1 MPIIVSNGAQL
12 IAAMAQA
19 KGGENIVLKAG
30 DYGILSLVQGK
41 NFFAQFTT
49 PITITSENPDSPAVF
64 RGLSLVGV
72 SNIKFDHV
80 KFDYKAGPADI
91 LTTSPFKL
99 TKCAGVTISNS
110 EFDGDTA
117 TNLGANYN
125 GFATGNGLVV
135 TGSTNI
141 AVIGNEFHNFHRAAT
156 FNKSS
161 GLTVSANDIHDI
173 SSDGLD
179 FAQVK
184 NVLIQGNSIHDFKR
198 NEANADHPDMIQFW
212 TTGTTEASSNI
223 KIVDNFLNVG
233 NGTWTQSIFMRNE
246 LVDHGVA
253 GASMFYKDVVIAN
266 NVISNYHSNAIVVG
280 QTSNLKIDNNTL
292 LQSKSAEVGGSVSVP
307 AISVSAAAKNV
318 IITDNVTPRLE
329 LGNAA
334 NQLGWQ
340 VKNNV
345 IVQRED
351 AKADNFIGK
360 LYSDALDSTNVTL
373 SDLQAVD
380 GSSISKLGA
389 GSTLK
394 PALTGGKLGAYILD
408 NEVAGTGHTKHVL
421 DVSHIYNGLGAVNT
435 SGAVVKWNFG
445 DGTVGSGLV
454 ATHDYSAAGTYVATA
469 TVTLA
474 NGKTVTVDKT
484 LVVQVNNIFSQ
495 TFDGANAQA
504 ELNANEGN
512 HAAAVLVNG
521 VTGKAVDVNGGAL
534 KYESTAEFRN
544 NSEYSVLVDFKK
556 DAGEELKG
564 GKLVYLSG
572 SYVVTLGA
580 DSITVQLGSSAGA
593 KVIKVDKVGIADTD
607 WHKLGL
613 TFSGKEGMAHLFLDG
628 KEIASVGGLKDA
640 VQVGTKGADLYI
652 GGPFGNGFGGQVDNV
667 HVIGEALSQTMIATA
682 DPFKAL
688 NDFHGIRDL
697 VVQNDIAAYL
707 DNQSSGMSHGIDF
720 TSPTFDAS
728 HPQLA
733 SLNMITAS
741 DFLLI

>member
-1 MPIIVSNGAQL
+1 MPITVSNGAQL

-30 DYGILSLVQGK
+30 DYGNLSLVQGK
-41 NFFAQFTT
+41 NFFAQFKT
-49 PITITSENPDSPAVF
+49 PITISSDNPDNPAVF
-64 RGLSLVGV
+64 KGLNLVGV
-72 SNIKFDHV
+72 SNVKFDHV
-80 KFDYKAGPADI
+80 KFDYKAGAADG
-91 LTTSPFKL
+91 LTASPFKL

-117 TNLGANYN
+117 KNLGADYN
-125 GFATGNGLVV
+125 GYATGNGLVV

-212 TTGTTEASSNI
+212 TTQTTEASSNI

-246 LVDHGVA
+246 LVDHGLA

-266 NVISNYHSNAIVVG
+266 NVIRNYQANAIVVG
-280 QTSNLKIDNNTL
+280 QTTNLKIDNNTL
-292 LQSKSAEVGGSVSVP
+292 LQSKSAEVGGSVTVP
-307 AISVSAAAKNV
+307 TISVNSASKNV
-318 IITDNVTPRLE
+318 IVTDNVTPRLE
-329 LGNAA
+329 LDGGA
-334 NQLGWQ
+334 NQPGWQ

-360 LYSDALDSTNVTL
+360 LYSDALDTTDVTL
-373 SDLQAVD
+373 ADLQAVE
-380 GSSISKLGA
+380 GSIINKLGA
-389 GSTLK
+389 GSSLK
-394 PALTGGKLGAYILD
+394 PALAGGKLAGYILD

-421 DVSHIYNGLGAVNT
+421 DVSHIYDGLGVVNT
-435 SGAVVKWNFG
+435 KGAVVKWSFG
-445 DGTVGSGLV
+445 DGTVGNGLV
-454 ATHDYSAAGTYVATA
+454 ATHDYSAAGTYIATA

-495 TFDGANAQA
+495 TFDGANAKA
-504 ELNANEGN
+504 ELAANDGN
-512 HAAAVLVNG
+512 HASSALVNG
-521 VTGKAVDVNGGAL
+521 AHGKAVDLNGGAL
-534 KYESTAEFRN
+534 KYDAAAEFRN

-572 SYVVTLGA
+572 SYVITLGA

-593 KVIKVDKVGIADTD
+593 KVIRADKVGIADTD

-640 VQVGTKGADLYI
+640 VQVGSKSADLYI
-652 GGPFGNGFGGQVDNV
+652 GGPFGNGFGGQVDNL
-667 HVIGEALSQTMIATA
+667 HFIGEAINQKMIATA

-688 NDFHGIRDL
+688 NDFHGIKDL
-697 VVQNDIAAYL
+697 VVQNDISAYL
-707 DNQSSGMSHGIDF
+707 DSQPGGVSHGVDF
-720 TSPTFDAS
+720 SSPTFDAS

-733 SLNMITAS
+733 SLNMITPT